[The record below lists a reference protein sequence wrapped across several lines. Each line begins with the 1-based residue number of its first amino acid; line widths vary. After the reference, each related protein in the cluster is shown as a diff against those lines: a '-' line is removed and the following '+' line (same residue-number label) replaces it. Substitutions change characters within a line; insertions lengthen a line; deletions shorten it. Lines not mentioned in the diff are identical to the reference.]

1 MVEGQKS
8 ERASR
13 IISPREYVHDALGD
27 RFEQSLSPYDT
38 HRRVEVLIDE
48 FLPDCAL
55 AGKAV
60 LDVGCGLGH
69 FSRRLVERGASVLG
83 CDLGPG
89 LVDRTR
95 RMAGCEAV
103 VADAMHLVD
112 RFGRDCFDVV
122 VSSECVE
129 HTPDPARALTEM
141 VAVLRPGG
149 YLSVSTPNVVWWP
162 VVRAATAVGAR
173 PFDGLENFSS
183 WRSIRRTLRLAG
195 ADIVRERGVHLIPF
209 QFGLD
214 SVSRW
219 CDDHLQCL
227 RGAMVNICVLARKRV
242 AA

>member
-1 MVEGQKS
+1 MVPGG
-8 ERASR
+8 ERYRTSR
-13 IISPREYVHDALGD
+13 TISPQEYVHEALGD
-27 RFEQSLSPYDT
+27 QFDQALSLYDT

-48 FLPDCAL
+48 FLPDSMVT
-55 AGKAV
+55 GKTV

-69 FSRRLVERGASVLG
+69 FSRRLVQRGASVLA

-95 RMAGCEAV
+95 RLAGCEAV
-103 VADAMHLVD
+103 VGDAMHLVE
-112 RFGRDCFDVV
+112 RFGRDRFDVV

-129 HTPDPARALTEM
+129 HTPDPARALAQM
-141 VAVLRPGG
+141 VGVVRPGG

-162 VVRAATAVGAR
+162 VVRVATAIGAR

-183 WRSIRRTLRLAG
+183 WRSIRRTLQLAG

-209 QFGLD
+209 QLRLEP
-214 SVSRW
+214 VSRW

-227 RGAMVNICVLARKRV
+227 RGAMINICVLARKRN
-242 AA
+242 